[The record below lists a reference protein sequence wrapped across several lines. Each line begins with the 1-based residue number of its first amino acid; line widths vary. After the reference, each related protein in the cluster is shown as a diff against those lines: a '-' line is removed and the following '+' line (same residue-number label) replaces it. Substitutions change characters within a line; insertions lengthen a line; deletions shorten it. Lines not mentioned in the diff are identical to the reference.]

1 MISPF
6 SCKGPLPVTALGGR
20 LPCLHDI
27 VERRTGIR
35 QIVQEIFLLPRFR
48 TPLWA
53 WSPQYLVIS
62 ISASASDGSFFI
74 STAESAL
81 AGIAALAPVG
91 SAPELSH
98 RRTEPQLSC
107 RACGTYLHGR
117 NAPGNNLPIRH
128 VPTPR
133 RYA

>member
-48 TPLWA
+48 TTLWA
-53 WSPQYLVIS
+53 WSPQYLAIS
-62 ISASASDGSFFI
+62 ISASASVGSFFI
-74 STAESAL
+74 STPDSPL
-81 AGIAALAPVG
+81 PRIAAPAPVWTPPNH
-91 SAPELSH
+91 SLRRPDPHLS
-98 RRTEPQLSC
+98 S
-107 RACGTYLHGR
+107 
-117 NAPGNNLPIRH
+117 
-128 VPTPR
+128 
-133 RYA
+133 